1 MTKRSDIENGRLVY
15 TEKLGWLD
23 LGHANGDD
31 ARKLMIS
38 LALGDETTNK
48 SHFIVRYVQYMGR
61 GRSLGTSIKT
71 RWRVRRGLSL
81 YDKKRVALTIM
92 IYTTHS
98 FESYQDSFP
107 FTLISDS
114 GYSGEDLLSNLFGFY
129 QAING
134 INYLPQVGVVSKEKA
149 YKRWDYYG
157 AIGKYKNKSFK
168 PLLFPDPEK
177 YPNNTIPYNVPLPS
191 FLNTITP
198 ISDIKTGQDIMF
210 IEDASWI
217 NIGKEYAGIAV
228 E

>member
-1 MTKRSDIENGRLVY
+1 MTKRADIKNERLVY

-38 LALGDETTNK
+38 LYLGDNTTK
-48 SHFIVRYVQYMGR
+48 ESHFIVRYVQYMGR
-61 GRSLGTSIKT
+61 GRNYGTSIKT

-81 YDKKRVALTIM
+81 HDMKRVALTIM
-92 IYTTHS
+92 MYTTHS

-107 FTLISDS
+107 FTWFSDS
-114 GYSGEDLLSNLFGFY
+114 GYSGEDLISNLFGFY
-129 QAING
+129 QAVND
-134 INYLPQVGVVSKEKA
+134 INYLPQVGVVSKDEA
-149 YKRWDYYG
+149 FKRWDYYG
-157 AIGKYKNKSFK
+157 PIGKYKNKTFK

-177 YPNNTIPYNVPLPS
+177 YPNNARPYHASLPS
-191 FLNTITP
+191 FLNTIAP
-198 ISDIKTGQDIMF
+198 ISDIKTSQDVML

-217 NIGKEYAGIAV
+217 NVGKEYAGISV